1 MDSEQEMNAGVKVVC
16 AVLLVAV
23 VTAAGVGL
31 LVQHRKLDEQRR
43 ARASL
48 ENANQQLVASRE
60 ELVSANGKLADE
72 LRGLRDS
79 VRKHAADWAT
89 AEKERA
95 SWKSERESL
104 AGRVAAWKD
113 TLSVL
118 SNRVAEAAAEVTEAR
133 AAQARAEKEVAGLRA
148 SVKDL
153 KASLK
158 KIRAERDRLE
168 RELNEAMQPAEES
181 DAPVPAPAPATAP
194 TLAPVS
200 APDDNDN
207 LVPVIPAPPL
217 DKRTPEER
225 KAHEKEELNDLMQL

>member
-72 LRGLRDS
+72 LRVLRDS

-118 SNRVAEAAAEVTEAR
+118 SNRVAEAAAEAIR
-133 AAQARAEKEVAGLRA
+133 FQAAAVSAKRESMSIALSTSSRPNQLYFWRWRWASAGLTA
-148 SVKDL
+148 SV
-153 KASLK
+153 A
-158 KIRAERDRLE
+158 
-168 RELNEAMQPAEES
+168 P
-181 DAPVPAPAPATAP
+181 PVP
-194 TLAPVS
+194 L
-200 APDDNDN
+200 
-207 LVPVIPAPPL
+207 
-217 DKRTPEER
+217 
-225 KAHEKEELNDLMQL
+225 

>member
-48 ENANQQLVASRE
+48 ENANQQLAASRE

-72 LRGLRDS
+72 IRVLREAART
-79 VRKHAADWAT
+79 HAADWAT

-95 SWKSERESL
+95 AWKAEREAL

-113 TLSVL
+113 TLSAL
-118 SNRVAEAAAEVTEAR
+118 SNRVAEASAEVTEAR
-133 AAQARAEKEVAGLRA
+133 AAQACAEKEAASLKA

-153 KASLK
+153 KAALK
-158 KIRAERDRLE
+158 KIRADHDRLE
-168 RELNEAMQPAEES
+168 RELNEAMQPAQEA
-181 DAPVPAPAPATAP
+181 DV
-194 TLAPVS
+194 PVS
-200 APDDNDN
+200 APTPKPTPVSAYDAD
-207 LVPVIPAPPL
+207 LVPVVPAPPL

-225 KAHEKEELNDLMQL
+225 KAHEKKELNDLMQL